1 MAIRL
6 TWRCCA
12 YMSAIGLILFQLGPD
27 YNSTPIPEIIRRD
40 KAGEFPRILRN
51 PIYRDTVPVSGKGG
65 YTIIRF
71 KADNPGKT

>member
-1 MAIRL
+1 
-6 TWRCCA
+6 
-12 YMSAIGLILFQLGPD
+12 MSAVGFVQFQLGPD
-27 YNSTPIPEIIRRD
+27 YNSTPIPEIMKRD